1 MSSDEQTPYS
11 ASVQA
16 AVPSLND
23 LWTCRTKAPSSN
35 FRLNSWSFLRTHP
48 QEYIERVQAENYA
61 RDLSGWRQRGPIV
74 HEDTR
79 SPADVESLGNVRR
92 RMKQRVAKFCGTIA
106 EDRIQQKVLT
116 TPLAL
121 ATVGTLPQEV
131 KPRNGRKKKKTR
143 ASKRPAAGTVE
154 ARRQTAAACEGNK
167 WRAALKRQQSVRAQ
181 EAESGGSVAPNPA
194 VHVAVTPR
202 IASY

>member
-1 MSSDEQTPYS
+1 MSSDEQAPYS

-16 AVPSLND
+16 AVPSLSD

-35 FRLNSWSFLRTHP
+35 FRLNSWSLLRSHP

-61 RDLSGWRQRGPIV
+61 RDLSGWRHRRPVI
-74 HEDTR
+74 HEETG
-79 SPADVESLGNVRR
+79 SPTDVGSLGNVRR
-92 RMKQRVAKFCGTIA
+92 RMKQRVAKFCTTIA
-106 EDRIQQKVLT
+106 EDRIQQKVPT

-121 ATVGTLPQEV
+121 ATVGTLPQKE
-131 KPRNGRKKKKTR
+131 KARNVRKKKKTR

-167 WRAALKRQQSVRAQ
+167 RRAALKRQKSVRAQ
-181 EAESGGSVAPNPA
+181 EAESGGSIAPNPA
-194 VHVAVTPR
+194 VHLAVTLS
-202 IASY
+202 IAS